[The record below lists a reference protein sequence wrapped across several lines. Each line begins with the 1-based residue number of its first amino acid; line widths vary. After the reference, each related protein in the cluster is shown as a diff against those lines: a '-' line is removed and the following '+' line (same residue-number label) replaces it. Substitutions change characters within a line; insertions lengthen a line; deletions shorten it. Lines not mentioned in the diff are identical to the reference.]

1 MAVTQ
6 KIASKMSRVPYHPT
20 THKSLLLRYYYLR
33 VLNAFQLTCSVEH
46 AKASLGLAKTLPA
59 ETDDGRSLGH
69 FSEASYKLSRVYS
82 LTI

>member
-6 KIASKMSRVPYHPT
+6 KIASKMNRVFYHPT
-20 THKSLLLRYYYLR
+20 THKSLLLRYYLR
-33 VLNAFQLTCSVEH
+33 VLNAFQLTCSVEY